1 MNNFLNNGVNIKKS
15 LNSRS
20 NEIKAWV
27 ISATMGYGHQ
37 RAVYPLKEI
46 AEEKIITVGAGE
58 AASKNEEKLWKR
70 VLGAYEFMSRA
81 KGIPVIGKLIF
92 NLLDTL
98 LHIPSYYPMRD
109 LSNATFQV
117 DLLESSIKKGLC
129 SAMLD
134 KVRTKN
140 LPIVTSFY
148 ASAIAADIK
157 GFHNVYCIICDADL
171 NRVWVA
177 RQPWESRI
185 HYFAPCGKAAQRL
198 RAYGVPEERIY
209 ITGFPLPAEL
219 VGDQNLT
226 ILKKNLGRRL
236 VNLDPRKVF
245 RARHENNVKHFLG
258 DENYYDY
265 KTRKLTISYAVG
277 GAGAL
282 KEIGEKIAFSLKKK
296 ILDNEIK
303 LILIA
308 GTKKNVSDYFYS
320 VKEQITNDDSQ
331 IEIIYSD
338 SMDEYF
344 RLFNLAM
351 QDTDLLW
358 TKPSELSFY
367 TGLGLPIIMTPT
379 IGSQEK
385 FNRLWLFEIQAGIK
399 QMNPDYTDQWLND
412 LLNKGILAEMA
423 WSGFLKARKLG
434 TCKIAEVLKTG
445 KMTQAQSPV
454 LR

>member
-1 MNNFLNNGVNIKKS
+1 MNKEKNLPDI
-15 LNSRS
+15 R
-20 NEIKAWV
+20 AWV

-37 RAVYPLKEI
+37 RAVYPLKDF
-46 AEEKIITVGAGE
+46 AEEKIITVGAGD

-81 KGIPVIGKLIF
+81 KGIPIIGKPIF
-92 NLLDTL
+92 NLLDAL

-129 SAMLD
+129 AAMLE
-134 KVRTKN
+134 KVKTKN

-148 ASAIAADIK
+148 ASAIAADMK
-157 GFHNVYCIICDADL
+157 GLNNVYCIICDADL

-185 HYFAPCGKAAQRL
+185 DYFAPCGKAAQRL
-198 RAYGVPEERIY
+198 KAYGVPDERIF
-209 ITGFPLPAEL
+209 ITGFPLPEEL
-219 VGDQNLT
+219 IGGEGMSV
-226 ILKKNLGRRL
+226 LKKNLGRRL

-245 RARHENNVKHFLG
+245 RGRHEKNVQHFIG
-258 DENYYDY
+258 KENYNDSL
-265 KTRKLTISYAVG
+265 KNKLTILYAVG

-282 KEIGEKIAFSLKKK
+282 KEIGGKIAFSLKNK
-296 ILDNEIK
+296 ILNDEVK
-303 LILIA
+303 LVLIA
-308 GTKKNVSDYFYS
+308 GTKKNVSDYFS
-320 VKEQITNDDSQ
+320 SIKNQITDDDSR
-331 IEIIYSD
+331 IEIIYSE
-338 SMDEYF
+338 SIEEYF
-344 RLFNLAM
+344 EKFNRAM
-351 QDTDLLW
+351 HDADVLW
-358 TKPSELSFY
+358 TKPSELTFY
-367 TGLGLPIIMTPT
+367 AGLGLPIIMSPT

-434 TCKIAEVLKTG
+434 TFKIAEVLKTG

>member
-1 MNNFLNNGVNIKKS
+1 MNTTESKT
-15 LNSRS
+15 
-20 NEIKAWV
+20 KAWV
-27 ISATMGYGHQ
+27 ISATMGYGHH
-37 RAVYPLKEI
+37 RAVYPLRDI

-81 KGIPVIGKLIF
+81 KGIPIIGKPIF
-92 NLLDTL
+92 NLLDAL

-129 SAMLD
+129 AAMLE

-148 ASAIAADIK
+148 ASAIAADMK
-157 GFHNVYCIICDADL
+157 GFQNVYCIICDADL

-198 RAYGVPEERIY
+198 KAYGVPEERIY
-209 ITGFPLPAEL
+209 ITGFPLPDEL
-219 VGDQNLT
+219 VGDEEMT
-226 ILKKNLGRRL
+226 VLKKNLGRRL
-236 VNLDPRKVF
+236 VNLDPRNVF
-245 RARHENNVKHFLG
+245 RGRHERNVQHFIG
-258 DENYYDY
+258 EKNYHDSV
-265 KTRKLTISYAVG
+265 KSKLTISYAVG

-282 KEIGEKIAFSLKKK
+282 KEIGGKIAFSLKDK
-296 ILDNEIK
+296 ILNNEVK

-308 GTKKNVSDYFYS
+308 GTKLNVSEYFHS
-320 VKEQITNDDSQ
+320 IKKQITSDDSQ

-338 SMDEYF
+338 SMEEYF
-344 RLFNLAM
+344 EKFNRVM
-351 QDTDLLW
+351 HETDVLW
-358 TKPSELSFY
+358 TKPSELTFY
-367 TGLGLPIIMTPT
+367 AGLGLPIIMSPT

-399 QMNPDYTDQWLND
+399 QMNPEYTDQWLYD

-434 TCKIAEVLKTG
+434 TYKIIEVLKTG
-445 KMTQAQSPV
+445 KMTHSQSPV

>member
-1 MNNFLNNGVNIKKS
+1 MNTEKNLHDI
-15 LNSRS
+15 R
-20 NEIKAWV
+20 AWV

-37 RAVYPLKEI
+37 RAVYPLRDI
-46 AEEKIITVGAGE
+46 AEEKIITVGAGD
-58 AASKNEEKLWKR
+58 AATKNEEKLWMR

-81 KGIPVIGKLIF
+81 KGIPIIGKPIF
-92 NLLDTL
+92 NLLDAL

-129 SAMLD
+129 AAMLE
-134 KVRTKN
+134 KVKTKN

-148 ASAIAADIK
+148 ASAIAADMK
-157 GFHNVYCIICDADL
+157 GLNNVYSIICDADL

-198 RAYGVPEERIY
+198 KAYGVPDERIF
-209 ITGFPLPAEL
+209 ITGFPLPTEL
-219 VGDQNLT
+219 IGGEEMPV
-226 ILKKNLGRRL
+226 LKKNLGKRL

-245 RARHENNVKHFLG
+245 RGRHEKNVQHFIG
-258 DENYYDY
+258 KENYNDSL
-265 KTRKLTISYAVG
+265 KSKLTISYAVG

-282 KEIGEKIAFSLKKK
+282 KEIGGKIAFSLKNK
-296 ILDNEIK
+296 ILNDEVK

-308 GTKKNVSDYFYS
+308 GTKQNVNDYFQS
-320 VKEQITNDDSQ
+320 VKKQITNDDSQ
-331 IEIIYSD
+331 IEIIYSE
-338 SMDEYF
+338 SMEEYF
-344 RLFNLAM
+344 EKFNRAM
-351 QDTDLLW
+351 HETDVLW
-358 TKPSELSFY
+358 TKPSELTFY
-367 TGLGLPIIMTPT
+367 AGLGLPIIMSPT

-399 QMNPDYTDQWLND
+399 QMNPEYTDQWLHD
-412 LLNKGILAEMA
+412 LLNKGILAEIA

-434 TCKIAEVLKTG
+434 TYKIIEVLKTG
-445 KMTQAQSPV
+445 KMTHAQSPV